1 MCCSPFNRTVT
12 SRTRSCTSLG
22 RRGWFATLLLFSCEP
37 ASSVGPPP
45 QTPVAVAPQVAPPTA
60 PPPAVNQ
67 LRFVERASAVL
78 PGDWKVDFGRP
89 CVAKNAEGA
98 FNVALSGELDVP
110 GYSLFL
116 RYDGY
121 LARPVPPLSSKAD
134 KSSAARE
141 IALKSLMD
149 EWGELRDGKHRLVVF
164 AAGAEDQRVPEMAA
178 GRPALSICDIEV
190 ADGQATELSTGDTTL
205 PRVVL
210 TSPEGTLHGEVAADS
225 AHLELFVLPRAR
237 AATLVVERPDGGQDR
252 HQLESGT
259 YSIDGL
265 RSGDY
270 RFSAGF
276 VASDGFASGG
286 LWTPH
291 VISVNRDAK

>member
-1 MCCSPFNRTVT
+1 M
-12 SRTRSCTSLG
+12 G
-22 RRGWFATLLLFSCEP
+22 TLLLLGCEP
-37 ASSVGPPP
+37 ASSVGTPPR
-45 QTPVAVAPQVAPPTA
+45 TPVAVAPPAAPPTK

-78 PGDWKVDFGRP
+78 PGEWNVDFRRP
-89 CVAKNAEGA
+89 CVSKSADGA
-98 FNVALSGELDVP
+98 YSVALAGALDVP
-110 GYSLFL
+110 GFALFL

-121 LARPVPPLSSKAD
+121 LARPVPPLSSKTD
-134 KSSAARE
+134 KSSAVRE
-141 IALKSLMD
+141 IDLKSLMD
-149 EWGELRDGKHRLVVF
+149 EWGELSDGKHRLVAF
-164 AAGAEDQRVPEMAA
+164 AAGTEDQRVPETAA

-190 ADGQATELSTGDTTL
+190 SDGQAAELSTGDTTQ
-205 PRVVL
+205 PRVLL

-259 YSIDGL
+259 YAISGL
-265 RSGDY
+265 QSGDY

-276 VASDGFASGG
+276 VATDGFASGG